1 MRSLS
6 EKEAGLYFLYFKCVS
21 LLKYNYEN
29 ELLRIKH
36 EIEEKCKSGASV
48 EYFEVIAAMSAI
60 TGVIDA
66 LARTLKVSRK
76 LSSLNQ
82 KGVEF
87 KLYIASQDWVIEAR
101 NKVQHINDEIRNNN
115 TSPVLGSLIWAN
127 GTSHYLLSLS
137 SPFPGEKIPGL
148 VIDTYTGQTLMELAY
163 VYNERYL
170 DIPRAFEGAMEFS
183 NYIKNACVTK
193 DEHGNIQ
200 ELVDNYIFTKMD
212 ISLSGQ
218 ISRPVG

>member
-1 MRSLS
+1 MRSLTK
-6 EKEAGLYFLYFKCVS
+6 KEADLYFLYFKCVS

-36 EIEEKCKSGASV
+36 EIEEKSKSGASV
-48 EYFEVIAAMSAI
+48 EYIEVIAAMSAI

-87 KLYIASQDWVIEAR
+87 KFYISSQDWVIDAR
-101 NKVQHINDEIRNNN
+101 NKVQHINDEIKNNN
-115 TSPVLGSLIWAN
+115 TGLILGSLIWAN
-127 GTSHYLLSLS
+127 GTSHYLLSLN
-137 SPFPGEKIPGL
+137 SPFPGEQIPGL
-148 VIDTYTGQTLMELAY
+148 VIDTHTGKTLMELAY

-170 DIPRAFEGAMEFS
+170 DIPRAFDGAMEFS
-183 NYIKNACVTK
+183 KYVKSGFVAK
-193 DEHGNIQ
+193 DENGNIQ
-200 ELVDNYIFTKMD
+200 ELADNHIFAKMD

-218 ISRPVG
+218 IS